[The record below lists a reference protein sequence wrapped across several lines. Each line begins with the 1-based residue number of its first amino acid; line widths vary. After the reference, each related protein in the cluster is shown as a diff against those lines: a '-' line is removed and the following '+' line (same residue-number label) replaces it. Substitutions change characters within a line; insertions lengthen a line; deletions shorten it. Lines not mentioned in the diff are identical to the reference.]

1 MPTTTATTSKAN
13 LPASDVLDLDAA
25 LGSQM
30 DCIERLGPLWRAAD
44 MHPHYPAT
52 TTTVVELLR
61 AGGGF
66 DASVELLE
74 QWCRS
79 GMVPDVRLRAGKFAW
94 GPQNILTAAIQCD
107 TWRRWIFNDP
117 RHLHKLTSIELA
129 EGLAQ
134 AAGST
139 SFNDIGTFDVNAFV
153 EILVRCDDA
162 EMRRTFGVALKTK
175 LRLAGALDK

>member
-1 MPTTTATTSKAN
+1 MPTATTTADNLPVHQDVPDMTEALGSELDCVAKLRPLWLACDVHPHFPTTTATA
-13 LPASDVLDLDAA
+13 
-25 LGSQM
+25 
-30 DCIERLGPLWRAAD
+30 
-44 MHPHYPAT
+44 
-52 TTTVVELLR
+52 VELLR
-61 AGGGF
+61 VGAGLDVTLG
-66 DASVELLE
+66 LLE
-74 QWCRS
+74 GWIRS
-79 GMVPDVRLRAGKFAW
+79 GMIPDVKMRSGRFAW
-94 GPQNILTAAIQCD
+94 SAANIVVAATQADC
-107 TWRRWIFNDP
+107 WRRWIFNDQ

-139 SFNDIGTFDVNAFV
+139 AFSDIGTFDVNAFV